1 LTQDYVDHANRYIIA
16 LNDFLTDTIQ
26 RGYPNHH
33 IGPIMALKTIWDY
46 YIGWTTTDPQF
57 YHEVYLDP
65 GLSKVMSSVI
75 SRMVVTQARMMKL
88 FEDWG
93 KAADTTR
100 TGYTFEF
107 IDYIE
112 DLPTLK
118 NLHVRNLPP
127 KTEDFRALLNNIREA
142 VDRIEELAHIIFLLA
157 VRDVLPE
164 QMPLLESVKWFNTE
178 AIGLDP
184 ERWERDGLFSPKTAP
199 RDYARHRDEIERLF
213 TRVETISPPARAVAA
228 ASSSHSPLGS

>member
-1 LTQDYVDHANRYIIA
+1 
-16 LNDFLTDTIQ
+16 
-26 RGYPNHH
+26 
-33 IGPIMALKTIWDY
+33 
-46 YIGWTTTDPQF
+46 
-57 YHEVYLDP
+57 
-65 GLSKVMSSVI
+65 MSGVI

-93 KAADTTR
+93 KLADKTR
-100 TGYTFEF
+100 TGYTFGF

-127 KTEDFRALLNNIREA
+127 KTDDFRKLLDNIREA
-142 VDRIEELAHIIFLLA
+142 VDRIEELAHIIFFLA

-164 QMPLLESVKWFNTE
+164 QAPMLEAARWINTE

-199 RDYARHRDEIERLF
+199 RDYRRHEEEIGRLF
-213 TRVETISPPARAVAA
+213 TRRDATLTAAAGSARGADLSAA
-228 ASSSHSPLGS
+228 ASSSRSPLGS